1 LGNGPKACSLSLR
14 GAHAGRL
21 GVERYRGAAIPH
33 RILRFSPSLSA
44 YLAIDKFSDEDA

>member
-1 LGNGPKACSLSLR
+1 MPGEI
-14 GAHAGRL
+14 

-33 RILRFSPSLSA
+33 RILRFPPSLSA

>member
-1 LGNGPKACSLSLR
+1 MPGEI
-14 GAHAGRL
+14 